1 MGKLHDQAT
10 SQRALREAWYRIRS
24 NGNRSRLPETHDAI
38 EAFSVHAEDYLRSM
52 QRELRKRSFIFAP
65 QKGVLKAKSS
75 GGHRGLVMAPVRNRI
90 VERAWLDCLQDHVPF
105 VNEVITTKTS
115 VGGVPDRSVPHGL
128 AQIYEAFQGKKLCFI
143 RAGISGFFDNIPRAK
158 VIDRLA
164 KHVDDTNFL
173 QTLSAATSVSLV
185 NEAELGEDR
194 RVFPTDDVG
203 VAQGS
208 PLSPLFGNILLY
220 EFDRQFNGRG
230 IVCIRFIDD
239 FVILGRQMADVRKT
253 FERARQFLLEL
264 GLRCHNPFVP
274 GTPKEKAQMA
284 PPPTGLSSWATIFSP
299 ICSSR
304 PLARGL
310 SSFRKLTC
318 TFGAERELL
327 SRSFARKT
335 ALRAD
340 SGMCK
345 LSIYL
350 IAFYAAGVARSL
362 TPTHRGQWR
371 VSTRRSTRR

>member
-1 MGKLHDQAT
+1 
-10 SQRALREAWYRIRS
+10 
-24 NGNRSRLPETHDAI
+24 
-38 EAFSVHAEDYLRSM
+38 
-52 QRELRKRSFIFAP
+52 
-65 QKGVLKAKSS
+65 
-75 GGHRGLVMAPVRNRI
+75 MAPVRNRI

-143 RAGISGFFDNIPRAK
+143 RADVSGFFDNIPRAK

-239 FVILGRQMADVRKT
+239 FVILSRQMADVRKT

-274 GTPKEKAQMA
+274 GTPKEKAQYGA
-284 PPPTGLSSWATIFSP
+284 AADGFVFLGYDIQPDLLQPSARARTELLSKIDVHL
-299 ICSSR
+299 R
-304 PLARGL
+304 RG
-310 SSFRKLTC
+310 
-318 TFGAERELL
+318 RELL